1 MCDGKNL
8 QSSDCWQPCALP
20 SPGTEYRFAWFRL
33 IFAALVVQN
42 TNKCFTNETFL
53 PDWQGNFC
61 STWNCTFQAL
71 QVDFL
76 QKKSY
81 RISSGYYPRFYQFLP
96 HFCKNCTWITLARAS
111 LAASASAA
119 IARCRKQVGR
129 KMNNILVYFYLYLFT
144 FTCIP
149 NLQLNW
155 KSGVFYLNS
164 FNLGIGVIINQ
175 ACINVQIDFYFDS
188 GCHSCLT

>member
-1 MCDGKNL
+1 MLWCRQGGSCLLWWGQKVCDGKNL

-20 SPGTEYRFAWFRL
+20 SPGIEYRFAWYRL

-42 TNKCFTNETFL
+42 TNKCFTTETSS

-61 STWNCTFQAL
+61 STWNCKWIFS
-71 QVDFL
+71 
-76 QKKSY
+76 KNKSY

-129 KMNNILVYFYLYLFT
+129 KMNNILV
-144 FTCIP
+144 
-149 NLQLNW
+149 W
-155 KSGVFYLNS
+155 
-164 FNLGIGVIINQ
+164 
-175 ACINVQIDFYFDS
+175 
-188 GCHSCLT
+188 

>member
-8 QSSDCWQPCALP
+8 QYSDCWQPCVLP
-20 SPGTEYRFAWFRL
+20 WPGIEYRFAWYRL

-42 TNKCFTNETFL
+42 TNKCITTETSL
-53 PDWQGNFC
+53 PYWQGNFC

-129 KMNNILVYFYLYLFT
+129 KMNNILVYFY
-144 FTCIP
+144 I
-149 NLQLNW
+149 
-155 KSGVFYLNS
+155 
-164 FNLGIGVIINQ
+164 
-175 ACINVQIDFYFDS
+175 
-188 GCHSCLT
+188 